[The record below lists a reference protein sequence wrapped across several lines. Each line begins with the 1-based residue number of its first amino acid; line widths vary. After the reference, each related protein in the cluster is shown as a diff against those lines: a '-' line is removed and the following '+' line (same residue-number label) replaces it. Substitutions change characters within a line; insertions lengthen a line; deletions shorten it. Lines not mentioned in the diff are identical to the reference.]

1 MRNIPTVPAML
12 FSTTTTALDNL
23 GVSSERVVEKA
34 GLPLWQYLEPQ
45 AKVPGIHFFQLLGHC
60 ARTYGE
66 ETFGLRIA
74 QDTPMTSLGLVGRRL
89 SQCLTV
95 HDAIK
100 TIARLVPQLQ
110 NTSTMSISEG
120 DEEVWLLRKRVQVA
134 DSGYRQVEISTLSW
148 MIDVVRL
155 GAGPDWQPAKI
166 CLEAKSVPGLGRLE
180 TFANT
185 EVRFEQGM
193 TGLAIPRSLLSR
205 RIPTSRSSTAAAE
218 DAEPSYEPPAAEF
231 LVSLRQILRSFLTF
245 GHPRIEMIAEIL
257 GVNVRTL
264 QRRLSEEGLTFKKV
278 VDQAR
283 YQAAGELMS
292 QPEINL
298 AEVAH
303 ELGYSDQAHFNRAFR
318 RWAGVSPGEYRLQQL
333 PL

>member
-1 MRNIPTVPAML
+1 
-12 FSTTTTALDNL
+12 
-23 GVSSERVVEKA
+23 
-34 GLPLWQYLEPQ
+34 
-45 AKVPGIHFFQLLGHC
+45 
-60 ARTYGE
+60 
-66 ETFGLRIA
+66 
-74 QDTPMTSLGLVGRRL
+74 
-89 SQCLTV
+89 LTV
-95 HDAIK
+95 DDAIK

-155 GAGPDWQPAKI
+155 GAGADWHPAKI
-166 CLEAKSVPGLGRLE
+166 CLEAKSVSGLERLE

-185 EVRFEQGM
+185 EVRFEHGM

-205 RIPTSRSSTAAAE
+205 RIPTSGSSTAAAE
-218 DAEPSYEPPAAEF
+218 VAEPSCEPPAAEF

-245 GHPRIEMIAEIL
+245 GHPRIEMIAEIM

-283 YQAAGELMS
+283 FQVAAELMGN
-292 QPEINL
+292 PDVNLVEI
-298 AEVAH
+298 ASEV
-303 ELGYSDQAHFNRAFR
+303 GYTDQAHFTRAFR
-318 RWAGVSPGEYRLQQL
+318 RWAGVSPSEYRSHLRCD
-333 PL
+333 